1 MILEVEFKKLDK
13 ALCMRVLRQSRRGW
27 DCYSNSKF
35 GLDIFSL
42 EYPQLTPN
50 TVLVRGADV
59 KSDRQWSKP
68 LHFTS
73 NKARDAYHRKALRAI
88 ARARKEIK

>member
-13 ALCMRVLRQSRRGW
+13 ALCMRVLRQSKRDW
-27 DCYSNSKF
+27 DCYRKF
-35 GLDIFSL
+35 GLHILSFKF
-42 EYPQLTPN
+42 PQLSPTC
-50 TVLVRGADV
+50 VFVRGANI
-59 KSDRQWSKP
+59 KFDRLWSEP
-68 LHFTS
+68 LYFTS

>member
-13 ALCMRVLRQSRRGW
+13 ALCMRVLRQSRRDW
-27 DCYSNSKF
+27 DYRKF
-35 GLDIFSL
+35 GLHILSFA
-42 EYPQLTPN
+42 YPQLSPTC
-50 TVLVRGADV
+50 VFVRGANV
-59 KSDRQWSKP
+59 KLDRQWSKP

>member
-13 ALCMRVLRQSRRGW
+13 ALCMRVLRQSNRMWEVEGAKGELTIRSSFHP
-27 DCYSNSKF
+27 CL
-35 GLDIFSL
+35 LDDTI
-42 EYPQLTPN
+42 T
-50 TVLVRGADV
+50 VRGSNIESDKHWDV
-59 KSDRQWSKP
+59 IN
-68 LHFTS
+68 FTS